1 MQQALIAYKETALQA
16 AREVEDAIVALEGAR
31 HQDDLLGQTVSTAL
45 RSTDVAL
52 LRFNEG
58 FADYQRVLSAQQAL
72 FAQQSRYVSN
82 KSKVVSSYISL
93 YLALGGGWQVRY
105 ESDLLDTDTREA
117 LTERTNWGD
126 VIEAAESDS
135 KSITPEQAPIVE
147 KDYD

>member
-1 MQQALIAYKETALQA
+1 LQQALIAYKETALQA

-31 HQDDLLGQTVSTAL
+31 QQDSLLRETVTTAL

-105 ESDLLDTDTREA
+105 EADLLDAETRDA
-117 LTERTNWGD
+117 LTGRTNWGD
-126 VIEAAESDS
+126 LIETTETDM
-135 KSITPEQAPIVE
+135 KSSNPGEETR
-147 KDYD
+147 

>member
-1 MQQALIAYKETALQA
+1 MLSET
-16 AREVEDAIVALEGAR
+16 VV
-31 HQDDLLGQTVSTAL
+31 TAL
-45 RSTDVAL
+45 RSADLAL

-72 FAQQSRYVSN
+72 FAQQSRYVTN

-105 ESDLLDTDTREA
+105 EADLLDAETREA

-126 VIEAAESDS
+126 LIETTEAETRA
-135 KSITPEQAPIVE
+135 INPGQEPR
-147 KDYD
+147 